1 LKSFLYNQ
9 KTTAYVENM
18 DAVCSPVI
26 CPQKEAVE
34 ALERVI
40 SLKDAV
46 MGLLQKCDSVLTWD
60 YFYRFFYKY

>member
-9 KTTAYVENM
+9 KTTAYIENI
-18 DAVCSPVI
+18 DEVCSPVT

-46 MGLLQKCDSVLTWD
+46 MGLLEKCDSVLRWD
-60 YFYRFFYKY
+60 YFYRFFYRC